1 MTQTNTESAP
11 GDNSADQLNADAAA
25 ENPTGDSPPTP
36 EETAPEPAPE
46 PVGVPTPAAGDT
58 TSPPSSSPFADAW
71 AEATNLWIHGHL
83 RNSPLAEATQAWNHV
98 MGKLP
103 LLGALVETSLSSKKE

>member
-1 MTQTNTESAP
+1 MSDERP
-11 GDNSADQLNADAAA
+11 EDQ
-25 ENPTGDSPPTP
+25 TP
-36 EETAPEPAPE
+36 ETQPTEQPTDAPAPE
-46 PVGVPTPAAGDT
+46 GEAQPESDTPVEDT
-58 TSPPSSSPFADAW
+58 SATQSTPFADAW

-103 LLGALVETSLSSKKE
+103 LLGALVETALASKKE